1 MSNILINACVIFV
14 CVLIALLKSFT
25 QNRNERMTKA
35 DAFSARRNIYYD
47 QDRGETMICS
57 DTDEE
62 VENTEVK
69 RNFSWGEDRFLW

>member
-1 MSNILINACVIFV
+1 MCVF
-14 CVLIALLKSFT
+14 IALLKSFI

-47 QDRGETMICS
+47 QHAGETMICS

-62 VENTEVK
+62 ENKEVK
-69 RNFSWGEDRFLW
+69 RDFSYGEDELLW

>member
-1 MSNILINACVIFV
+1 MLNILINACVIF
-14 CVLIALLKSFT
+14 CVALLKSFT

-47 QDRGETMICS
+47 QHAGETMICS

-62 VENTEVK
+62 VQENKEVK
-69 RNFSWGEDRFLW
+69 RDFSYGEDKLLW

>member
-25 QNRNERMTKA
+25 QNRNERMMKA

-69 RNFSWGEDRFLW
+69 RDFSWGEDRFLW